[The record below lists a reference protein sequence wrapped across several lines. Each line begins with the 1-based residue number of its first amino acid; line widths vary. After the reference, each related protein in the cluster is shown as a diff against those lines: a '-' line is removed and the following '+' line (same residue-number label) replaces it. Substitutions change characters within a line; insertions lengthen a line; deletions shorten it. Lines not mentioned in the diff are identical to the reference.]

1 MTDNVINLA
10 DRSRQR
16 NPRRKPIM
24 INAIWP
30 LIILGCLTFWI
41 WFAFAAVALIPQ
53 VSEYLESVLT

>member
-10 DRSRQR
+10 ERRRQR
-16 NPRRKPIM
+16 EARRRPM
-24 INAIWP
+24 LINAVWP